1 MSRHLHRFEAHCLK
15 DIVDKYEENLGFE
28 KSFISILAN
37 RTKKQVDEIRRYY
50 KKDFNED
57 FDADILRKVFY
68 LFTFI
73 DKNL

>member
-1 MSRHLHRFEAHCLK
+1 MSRHLHRFEARCLK

>member
-1 MSRHLHRFEAHCLK
+1 M
-15 DIVDKYEENLGFE
+15 DKYEENLGFE

-68 LFTFI
+68 LSTFI
-73 DKNL
+73 DKNYM